1 MLPGLILDPCFRR
14 RPPFSSE
21 VPRMSLRL
29 ANRLDAERLQ
39 RLIDEACGT
48 ERAAADLLEERLER
62 AEIRDP
68 DEMPDDVVSMNSK
81 VVLRDVDTDR
91 LLTRTLVYPHAL
103 ATTEDGLSVMAPLG
117 AELLTRRVGEEWT
130 TQVAL
135 GKPGRWRVEEILWQP
150 ERERQFHR

>member
-1 MLPGLILDPCFRR
+1 
-14 RPPFSSE
+14 
-21 VPRMSLRL
+21 MSLRL

-91 LLTRTLVYPHAL
+91 LLTRTLVYPL
-103 ATTEDGLSVMAPLG
+103 EP
-117 AELLTRRVGEEWT
+117 
-130 TQVAL
+130 
-135 GKPGRWRVEEILWQP
+135 PP
-150 ERERQFHR
+150 